1 MPRKKSVSGRARVS
15 SPESRLLLQ
24 VAKLNKRIRG
34 LERSGYYGKY
44 SGKSLLEFADRN
56 KYVRIK
62 RARGSRRHRL
72 FLRRIK
78 EATMGELKEIRKTFE
93 HFLGARTLTPVG
105 IKKVSE
111 EIKAKAKATLSG
123 ARGKAVTDQ
132 DMEVLYE
139 VSKYSSNEII
149 QQIGNSEFTLMVFE
163 ARDYNYGVERWVQM
177 IIEHGVT
184 VNNEYTRNQ
193 CVYLYNK
200 FVR

>member
-1 MPRKKSVSGRARVS
+1 MPRKKSVSGRARVKTE
-15 SPESRLLLQ
+15 ESRLRLQ
-24 VAKLNKRIRG
+24 VAKLNKRIRS

-44 SGKSLLEFADRN
+44 SGKSLIEFADRN
-56 KYVRIK
+56 RYLRIK
-62 RARGSRRHRL
+62 RAKGSRRHRL
-72 FLRRIK
+72 LLRKLR
-78 EATMGELKEIRKTFE
+78 EATTGELKEIHKTFR

-111 EIKAKAKATLSG
+111 EIKRKAKATLSG
-123 ARGKAVTDQ
+123 ARGKEVTDQ

-139 VSKYSSNEII
+139 VSKYSSDEII

-163 ARDYNYGVERWVQM
+163 ARDYNYGVDRWVQM

-184 VNNEYTRNQ
+184 VNSEYTRNQ